1 MNLFSPNE
9 IDKIKPYLE
18 MKQYKKNNIIYHM
31 LDIPKIG
38 IVLNGSV
45 NIETID
51 YLGNTS
57 ILSHIQKDEIFAES
71 YALSK
76 TPMSVYV
83 KACEDCTI
91 QFLDI
96 QALDYCP
103 KLQHTLLMVSTQK
116 NIRLSQRIFITSN
129 KTIRDRVLAYLS
141 YVSIQKKSTSFQI
154 PFNRQQ
160 MADYLN
166 VERSALSK
174 ELSKLKKEGLLD
186 YNKNEFI
193 LKKEGNIL

>member
-1 MNLFSPNE
+1 MKLFNTCE
-9 IDKIKPYLE
+9 IEIIQPYLE
-18 MKQYKKNNIIYHM
+18 TKRYKKNEIIYHM

-38 IVLNGSV
+38 IVMQGSV

-57 ILSHIQKDEIFAES
+57 ILNHIQKDEIFAES

-91 QFLDI
+91 QFLDT
-96 QALDYCP
+96 QALQVCP
-103 KLQHTLLMVSTQK
+103 HLQYTLLMVSTQK

-141 YVSIQKKSTSFQI
+141 AISIQTNTSSFEI

-174 ELSKLKKEGLLD
+174 ELSKMKDEGLLD
-186 YNKNEFI
+186 YHKNKFT
-193 LKKEGNIL
+193 LKSNCLL

>member
-1 MNLFSPNE
+1 MKLFNPDE
-9 IDKIKPYLE
+9 MDKITPYLSQ
-18 MKQYKKNNIIYHM
+18 KKYKKNEIIYHM

-38 IVLNGSV
+38 IVVTGSV

-51 YLGNTS
+51 YLGNTN

-91 QFLDI
+91 QFLDS
-96 QALDYCP
+96 QALNHCP
-103 KLQHTLLMVSTQK
+103 KLQQTLLMVSTQK

-141 YVSIQKKSTSFQI
+141 YMSIQKNSLSFQI

-174 ELSKLKKEGLLD
+174 ELSKMKKEGLLD
-186 YNKNEFI
+186 YNKNTFI
-193 LKKEGNIL
+193 LKKEGNRI

>member
-1 MNLFSPNE
+1 MHLFSPNE

-18 MKQYKKNNIIYHM
+18 MKQYKKNDIIYHM

-51 YLGNTS
+51 YLGNTN

-83 KACEDCTI
+83 KACEECTI

-96 QALDYCP
+96 QALDHCP

-129 KTIRDRVLAYLS
+129 KTIRDRVFAYLS
-141 YVSIQKKSTSFQI
+141 YVSIQKKSSSFQI

-186 YNKNEFI
+186 YNKNTFI
-193 LKKEGNIL
+193 LKKEGTIL

>member
-1 MNLFSPNE
+1 MKLFNQE
-9 IDKIKPYLE
+9 DLEKIKPYLSI
-18 MKQYKKNNIIYHM
+18 KQYKKNEIIYNM
-31 LDIPKIG
+31 LDIPMIG
-38 IVLNGSV
+38 IVLQGSV

-57 ILSHIQKDEIFAES
+57 ILSHVQKDEIFAES

-91 QFLDI
+91 QFLDTK
-96 QALDYCP
+96 ALNVCHN
-103 KLQHTLLMVSTQK
+103 LQHKLLMVSTQK

-141 YVSIQKKSTSFQI
+141 YMSIQKNTSHFDI

-174 ELSKLKKEGLLD
+174 ELSKMKQEGLLD
-186 YNKNEFI
+186 YHKNQFN
-193 LKKEGNIL
+193 LKKEGNF

>member
-1 MNLFSPNE
+1 MKLFNSDE
-9 IDKIKPYLE
+9 MAKITPYLSE
-18 MKQYKKNNIIYHM
+18 KKYKKNEIIYHM

-38 IVLNGSV
+38 IVLTGSV

-51 YLGNTS
+51 YLGNTN

-91 QFLDI
+91 QFLDS
-96 QALDYCP
+96 QALNHCP
-103 KLQHTLLMVSTQK
+103 KLQQTLLMVSTQK

-141 YVSIQKKSTSFQI
+141 YMSIQKNSLSFQI

-174 ELSKLKKEGLLD
+174 ELSKMKKEGLLD
-186 YNKNEFI
+186 YNKNTFI
-193 LKKEGNIL
+193 LKKEGNRI

>member
-1 MNLFSPNE
+1 MNLFSPDE
-9 IDKIKPYLE
+9 MDKIKPYLDK
-18 MKQYKKNNIIYHM
+18 KQYKKNDIIYHM

-38 IVLNGSV
+38 IVLTGSV

-57 ILSHIQKDEIFAES
+57 ILSHIQKGEIFAES

-76 TPMSVYV
+76 TPMSVNV
-83 KACEDCTI
+83 KACEDCII
-91 QFLDI
+91 QFLDS
-96 QALDYCP
+96 QALDHCP
-103 KLQHTLLMVSTQK
+103 KLQQTLLLVSTQK

-129 KTIRDRVLAYLS
+129 KSIRARVLAYLS
-141 YVSIQKKSTSFQI
+141 YVSIQKNSLSFQI

-174 ELSKLKKEGLLD
+174 ELSKMKKEGLLD
-186 YNKNEFI
+186 YNKNTFI
-193 LKKEGNIL
+193 LKKEGMI